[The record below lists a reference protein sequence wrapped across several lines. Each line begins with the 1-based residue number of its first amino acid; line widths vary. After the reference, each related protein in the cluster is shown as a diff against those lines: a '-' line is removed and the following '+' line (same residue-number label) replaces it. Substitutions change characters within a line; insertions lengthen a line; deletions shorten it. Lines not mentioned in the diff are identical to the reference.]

1 MKIELLHIT
10 ENAESLI
17 EQAGRTCYKS
27 EKGNTS
33 IIKRWVESG
42 HESVIEH
49 ASATFRISGISR
61 ALTHQLVRHRI
72 GFSYSQ
78 ESQRYVNA
86 ENFDYVMPDMP
97 ESMRKAEAIA
107 MKVDF
112 FIVMN
117 VIKNLYTKLIA
128 QGIPKEDARYI
139 LPNAVTTE
147 IVVTANFRAL
157 RNFFK
162 LRCDKKAQWEIRELA
177 NEMLKI
183 CKTKVKYVFD
193 DMGV

>member
-10 ENAESLI
+10 ENAEKLI

-27 EKGNTS
+27 EKGNPA

-49 ASATFRISGISR
+49 ASATFRISGVSR

-86 ENFDYVMPDMP
+86 ENFDYIMP
-97 ESMRKAEAIA
+97 ESVALSSLGFKYRGMMHDSKRTYSELIKA
-107 MKVDF
+107 
-112 FIVMN
+112 
-117 VIKNLYTKLIA
+117 
-128 QGIPKEDARYI
+128 GIPKEDARYI
-139 LPNAVTTE
+139 LPNACTTE

-162 LRCDKKAQWEIRELA
+162 LRCDKKAQWEIRELS

-183 CKTKVKYVFD
+183 CKENVKYVFD
-193 DMGV
+193 DMGVKI

>member
-17 EQAGRTCYKS
+17 EEAGRTCYKS
-27 EKGNTS
+27 EKGNPE
-33 IIKRWVESG
+33 IIKRWIDSG

-61 ALTHQLVRHRI
+61 ALTHQLVRHRV
-72 GFSYSQ
+72 GFSFSQ

-86 ENFDYVMPDMP
+86 ENFDFVVP
-97 ESMRKAEAIA
+97 ESMKHVYFSIMHDIRKLYAE
-107 MKVDF
+107 
-112 FIVMN
+112 
-117 VIKNLYTKLIA
+117 LIEA
-128 QGIPKEDARYI
+128 GVPKEDARYI

-177 NEMLKI
+177 SEMLSI
-183 CKTKVKYVFD
+183 CKEKVKYVFD
-193 DMGV
+193 DLGVEK

>member
-1 MKIELLHIT
+1 MKVELLRIT
-10 ENAESLI
+10 ENAEKLI

-27 EKGNTS
+27 EKGNLA
-33 IIKRWVESG
+33 IIKRWVDSG

-49 ASATFRISGISR
+49 TSATFRISGVSR

-86 ENFDYVMPDMP
+86 ENFDFVVP
-97 ESMRKAEAIA
+97 ESVDLSSLGFKYLAIMCEIKELYEAL
-107 MKVDF
+107 
-112 FIVMN
+112 
-117 VIKNLYTKLIA
+117 IKS
-128 QGIPKEDARYI
+128 GIPKEDARYI
-139 LPNAVTTE
+139 LPNACTTE

-183 CKTKVKYVFD
+183 CKSNVQYVFD
-193 DMGV
+193 DMGVEK

>member
-1 MKIELLHIT
+1 MKIELLVIT
-10 ENAESLI
+10 PDAEKLI
-17 EQAGRTCYKS
+17 EEAGRTCYKS
-27 EKGNTS
+27 EKGNSS

-49 ASATFRISGISR
+49 ASATFRISGVSR

-72 GFSYSQ
+72 GFSFSQ

-86 ENFDYVMPDMP
+86 ENFDYVMPECMRDC
-97 ESMRKAEAIA
+97 ESEL
-107 MKVDF
+107 DF
-112 FIVMN
+112 FNLMN
-117 VIKNLYTKLIA
+117 DIKKLYTKLIKS
-128 QGIPKEDARYI
+128 GIPKEDARYI

-157 RNFFK
+157 RHFFK

-177 NEMLKI
+177 GEMLKI

>member
-10 ENAESLI
+10 PDAEKLI

-27 EKGNTS
+27 EKGNPS

-49 ASATFRISGISR
+49 ASATFRISGVSR

-86 ENFDYVMPDMP
+86 ENFDYVMP
-97 ESMRKAEAIA
+97 ESIALSSSEYVYLSIIHNLKRTYAELIKA
-107 MKVDF
+107 
-112 FIVMN
+112 
-117 VIKNLYTKLIA
+117 
-128 QGIPKEDARYI
+128 GIPKEDARYI

-177 NEMLKI
+177 NEMLSI
-183 CKTKVKYVFD
+183 CKENVKYVFD
-193 DMGV
+193 DMGN